1 MADNSPA
8 DNLFFFSAD
17 DRQIDPSDPVLKSV
31 PPVGVVQQPKS
42 HPLPE
47 SHPTDLSVLSALR
60 AGPNRVGG
68 GFPVSMNNEGGL
80 LYSFTLPSTK
90 PHPTKPPSVT
100 ESFGILSTQVRIIMC
115 VCVLCVLCVLVS
127 YLQGHVLHVH
137 VCVPIAGLLS
147 GGLLPFPPRGW

>member
-31 PPVGVVQQPKS
+31 PSVGVVQQPRS
-42 HPLPE
+42 HLLPE
-47 SHPTDLSVLSALR
+47 SRPTDLSVLSALR

-68 GFPVSMNNEGGL
+68 GFPVSMDNEGGL

-115 VCVLCVLCVLVS
+115 VCVLCVLVS
-127 YLQGHVLHVH
+127 YLQCHILCTCT
-137 VCVPIAGLLS
+137 CVRTYSRVTFRGA
-147 GGLLPFPPRGW
+147 FTPPRGW